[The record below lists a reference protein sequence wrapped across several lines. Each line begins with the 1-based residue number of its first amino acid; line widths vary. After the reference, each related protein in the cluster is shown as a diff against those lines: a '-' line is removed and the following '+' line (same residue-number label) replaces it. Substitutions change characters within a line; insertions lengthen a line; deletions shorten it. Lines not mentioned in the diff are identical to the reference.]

1 MGYKIGQAQNK
12 VPHLLKIKKK
22 GFIGSRP
29 FTMCVKHTDLFVTV
43 HSPSTN
49 AKVSLKGNSNSNHKF
64 GVACVPLQ
72 NHLLNVALLQRTV
85 RVDPRIKSQTFW
97 MMEVSP
103 SASGSPD
110 FALLDR
116 VHCSAERT
124 HKVSRK
130 IWAV

>member
-22 GFIGSRP
+22 EFIGSRP

-72 NHLLNVALLQRTV
+72 NHLNRAAECG
-85 RVDPRIKSQTFW
+85 TF
-97 MMEVSP
+97 
-103 SASGSPD
+103 
-110 FALLDR
+110 
-116 VHCSAERT
+116 AENCKGR
-124 HKVSRK
+124 S
-130 IWAV
+130 

>member
-29 FTMCVKHTDLFVTV
+29 FTMCVKHTDPFVTV

-72 NHLLNVALLQRTV
+72 NHLNRA
-85 RVDPRIKSQTFW
+85 
-97 MMEVSP
+97 
-103 SASGSPD
+103 
-110 FALLDR
+110 
-116 VHCSAERT
+116 AECATLWHFCREL
-124 HKVSRK
+124 
-130 IWAV
+130 